1 MKAGAGIRGRLINR
15 KLMSAD
21 LQMLATRKRA

>member
-1 MKAGAGIRGRLINR
+1 MDAGAGIRARLINR
-15 KLMSAD
+15 KFMSAD